1 MNNRMREDMW
11 YGKYPMDKLDESSA
25 IDWCSESEMHGCKP
39 LQLQNQSSQ
48 NVQSPSITYR
58 QVHYQQSVS
67 LIVNNESKINTRTE
81 ISVEFKMTCDIVWHW
96 ETKSK
101 KK

>member
-1 MNNRMREDMW
+1 MREDMW

-48 NVQSPSITYR
+48 NVQSPSIPYR

-67 LIVNNESKINTRTE
+67 LLVNNESKINTRTE
-81 ISVEFKMTCDIVWHW
+81 ISVEFKMTCDLVWHW